1 VKTPPLLLL
10 AALLFWGWQSGF
22 LLAGALMG
30 ILLESPRFIRWRW
43 ELEDSDFNRIWSF
56 CVLLAVLLWAY
67 VFTNNDE
74 GGGLNGL
81 FHGDGHSN
89 AARNVTNSVL
99 LTSTRFLRWLPIS
112 CFAFVA
118 SQVFNVRE
126 SVPLT
131 AVSLI
136 LGWRRRKGDQT
147 FAGRYLNISYSYFII
162 CLFSAGIHSNAG
174 TLAYFWGQCVL
185 IGWAL
190 WGLRS
195 RRFKFRFWLYA
206 LAGAI
211 GLGFFGQ
218 FGINKAQVYIQNFDA
233 QWLSRF
239 FHAHTDPTRSITSMG
254 QIGDLKLSPEI
265 VVWLEPKE
273 LGKVP
278 TYLREASYRTYH
290 AQRETWYAGI
300 SPSDFQGLTAEPDG
314 TTWMLLPSKTNRAP
328 ATVVNI
334 ACYLN
339 GWSHELDAPE
349 GLLPLPTGCRRLENT
364 PENLVISKNDNGSVL
379 AGGRGVLFFD
389 ADYAPGATLDSPPN
403 TLDTV
408 AKTDSTNHL
417 DLMVPTNE
425 IPALDQVVSEL
436 NLSPT
441 ANLQT
446 RLRAIDKFFLDQF
459 TYSIWQGP
467 DKRATTNATPL
478 TRFLLTSRSGHC
490 EYFATATVLLLRRLD
505 IPARYAVGYAVHES
519 SGTGYVV
526 RERDAHAWCLVWD
539 DAAKTWEDFDTTPPS
554 WVAIESKRTAYME
567 WFSDVKSWLRLQI
580 ATFRYRQAHLQQYI
594 LWSLIPVMVVLL
606 YYIIFR
612 RQGKLAAKSKAG
624 RETPVFWPGL
634 DSEFYQLE
642 QKIADRGLPRQPGEP
657 LSRWLERAIADPALA
672 GWREPL
678 QNLLRLHYRH
688 RFDPQGLNAEER
700 AQLRNEVRACLD
712 SLLQIRRGAS

>member
-1 VKTPPLLLL
+1 MKTPPFLLF

-22 LLAGALMG
+22 LLTGALMG
-30 ILLESPRFIRWRW
+30 LLLESPRFIRWRW

-56 CVLLAVLLWAY
+56 CVLLALLLWAY
-67 VFTNNDE
+67 VFTNNEE

-81 FHGDGHSN
+81 FHGDGHGN
-89 AARNVTNSVL
+89 AARNVTSSVL

-147 FAGRYLNISYSYFII
+147 FAGRYLNISYPYFII

-174 TLAYFWGQCVL
+174 TLSYFWGQCVL

-195 RRFKFRFWLYA
+195 RRFAGRVWLYA
-206 LAGAI
+206 LAVAI
-211 GLGFFGQ
+211 GLGFVGQ

-233 QWLSRF
+233 QWLARF
-239 FHAHTDPTRSITSMG
+239 LHARTDPTRSITSMG
-254 QIGDLKLSPEI
+254 QIGDLKLSSEI

-278 TYLREASYRTYH
+278 TYLREASYRTYSP
-290 AQRETWYAGI
+290 QGETWYVGALHH
-300 SPSDFQGLTAEPDG
+300 DFQGLTAEPDG
-314 TTWMLLPSKTNRAP
+314 TSWILLPSKTNRPP

-334 ACYLN
+334 ACYLD
-339 GWSHELDAPE
+339 GHSKELGAPE

-364 PENLVISKNDNGSVL
+364 PENLVVSKNDNGAVL
-379 AGGRGVLFFD
+379 AAGRGVLFFD
-389 ADYAPGATLDSPPN
+389 AHYAPGATIDSPPD
-403 TLDTV
+403 TLATA
-408 AKTDSTNHL
+408 AKTVHSTNQL
-417 DLMVPTNE
+417 DLIVPTNE
-425 IPALDQVVSEL
+425 IPALDQVIEEM
-436 NLSPT
+436 NLPAAAS
-441 ANLQT
+441 LQT
-446 RLRAIDKFFLDQF
+446 RLRAIDKFFLDKF
-459 TYSIWQGP
+459 TYSTWQGS
-467 DKRATTNATPL
+467 DKKATTNASPL

-505 IPARYAVGYAVHES
+505 IPARYAVGYAVHENR
-519 SGTGYVV
+519 GTGFVV

-539 DAAKTWEDFDTTPPS
+539 SAANTWEDFDTTPPT

-567 WFSDVKSWLRLQI
+567 WFSDLKSWLRLQI
-580 ATFRYRQAHLQQYI
+580 ASFRYRQAHLQQYI

-612 RQGKLAAKSKAG
+612 GQGKLPAKSKAA
-624 RETPVFWPGL
+624 RETPVSWPGL

-642 QKIADRGLPRQPGEP
+642 QKIAERGLPRQPGEP

-672 GWREPL
+672 GWRDPL
-678 QNLLRLHYRH
+678 QKLLRLHYRH

-700 AQLRNEVRACLD
+700 AELKREARACLD
-712 SLLQIRRGAS
+712 SLLVDRR